1 MNTTASPYLRDG
13 PAGASVG
20 LLLAIG
26 MFGLAIALGLAVAVG
41 EVAAFYVA
49 LSVVAGIAVLFDFR
63 IGAVLLILI
72 LPMGATFFLPR
83 TVLGIPALNPLN
95 IVLMAT
101 LGSALLHRQMK
112 GLVPGQLVWL
122 YVVPILAAGL
132 MGMPHA
138 MDIHRDFL
146 ESDSTHFTGPGGYF
160 RELAIR
166 PLLMVAAALLVGA
179 AAARSQKPERF
190 LIPMMVS
197 VWVLALLQFG
207 VIAAAGVNIGFLAS
221 TASRAFYDQ
230 IGLHANDLGRLFA
243 VAYAVL
249 LFVWWETKRPG
260 MKLALLLTLGVASL
274 AMVLSFSRGAF
285 LGFFVVNALFL
296 VWKFNARTVGLALI
310 AAAFVGVFAP
320 DYLWSRIT
328 FGFDEDV
335 NRVSA
340 DRIEG
345 IWLPLLP
352 ELWKS
357 PLWGNGL
364 GSTMWSFPMLTD
376 AMLTVNHPHSAYLEA
391 LLDMGVIGLAL
402 MLAYFWHVWRG
413 FRALG
418 SNAFLSPEMRGYFQ
432 GATAALLFFLIT
444 GWVGSSFRPDAEF
457 CFLWLAIGMMYGMFA
472 RRATS

>member
-13 PAGASVG
+13 PPGASVG

-95 IVLMAT
+95 IVLVAT
-101 LGSALLHRQMK
+101 LASALVHRQMK
-112 GLVPGQLVWL
+112 GMVPGHLVWL
-122 YVVPILAAGL
+122 YLVPILLAGV

-138 MDIHRDFL
+138 TDIHRDFL

-160 RELAIR
+160 RELAVR

-179 AAARSQKPERF
+179 AAARSQKPERL

-197 VWVLALLQFG
+197 VWLLAVLQFG

-260 MKLALLLTLGVASL
+260 MKLALLLTMGVASL

-310 AAAFVGVFAP
+310 AIAFVGIFAP

-328 FGFDEDV
+328 FGFDVDV

-357 PLWGNGL
+357 PIWGNGL

-376 AMLTVNHPHSAYLEA
+376 SMLTVNHPHSAYLEA
-391 LLDMGVIGLAL
+391 LLDMGVVGLAL

-418 SNAFLSPEMRGYFQ
+418 SNAFLSPELRGYFQ

-457 CFLWLAIGMMYGMFA
+457 CFLWLAIGMMYGTFA